1 MQTAKG
7 IDDLATII
15 ITAYELPL
23 LFVALRNTR
32 RLFSLIL
39 YELAI
44 NIIDQA
50 GLVSGGKADA
60 EHLHSYEEI

>member
-15 ITAYELPL
+15 IIIVYELPL
-23 LFVALRNTR
+23 LFVALRNT
-32 RLFSLIL
+32 LFSLIL